1 MFLVAG
7 GGAAAAETVRLTA
20 AGDLRC
26 TGIPVP
32 VRPTAI
38 SSGWREHWT
47 AEFSGE
53 PTGGE
58 ARFRL
63 GPYDQCIAT
72 GVVRMVSSGK
82 DGGVSVRVRIVPLR
96 SREFAFVGL
105 SMALPVDAVAGR
117 VWRFGQVSR
126 TFPAQFDQTF
136 TGTNRDGTLS
146 VDSLVL
152 SFGQDVSL
160 HWQDDRQWGIN
171 TFTVRFG
178 NENKHEVLPADVP
191 VDFDFQIS
199 NADGRM
205 LTLEPPAPLTISRG
219 EKWIPLSGRKEIV
232 AGSALDFSA
241 LQKVPGRLMGVNF
254 CFSANFPD
262 AEMARTVMTRL
273 SRLGYNAVRLHHHD
287 RDWLAN
293 RESFDN
299 LVAEA
304 VAHGFRLTTDLY
316 VSRAVPWRAIGRD
329 RPGIVPYQAY
339 KTLIAIDERAFAD
352 WCAFARDFLTH
363 RNPRTGRTLAEEPAL
378 AYLCTVNEGSLHMG
392 WGSLRTMPEFVSLW
406 RGRFGEDPPSAVGRQ
421 PTHGRAL
428 DLLADLERTAF
439 SRMRK
444 FLRDDLHVAAPLAA
458 QNCGPYGESMRGVRQ
473 DLYDYVDSHFYVS
486 HPRFLTRGWQLPVA
500 VENGN
505 PIELGLRAFAEC
517 AVPRVRGKPFVVT
530 EWNFSGPN
538 DHRSAAGLLTG
549 VRAARDRWDGLWRF
563 AYAHDGSALADGG
576 GSPRYFDLAGDPL
589 MQATDRAVA
598 ALYLR
603 GDADEGADVQVLG
616 ADRRT
621 LKVVTER
628 TCGVF
633 TMGEAL
639 RAGPLGVVP
648 EDGSAAVW
656 VTSLDGRPVAESERL
671 LLVHLTDVQGEG
683 ARYADSSRTVLLDW
697 GDRPLARAARTQVAL
712 AVERACDC
720 EVWALD
726 ADGSRM
732 ASVAVSVRNGRLA
745 FVADVAERGSA
756 CLHYEILRKRKGR

>member
-1 MFLVAG
+1 MLLAAD
-7 GGAAAAETVRLTA
+7 GGAAASEMVRLTA

-26 TGIPVP
+26 PRIPAP
-32 VRPTAI
+32 VRPTAV
-38 SSGWREHWT
+38 SSDWREHWS
-47 AEFSGE
+47 AEFSEE
-53 PTGGE
+53 PVDGE

-63 GPYDQCIAT
+63 GPYDQSVAT
-72 GVVRMVSSGK
+72 GAVRMVSSG

-105 SMALPVDAVAGR
+105 SMSLPVDDVAGR
-117 VWRFGQVSR
+117 NWRFGQVQR
-126 TFPAQFDQTF
+126 TFPVEFDRTF
-136 TGTNRDGTLS
+136 AGTNRDGTLT
-146 VDSLVL
+146 VGSLVL
-152 SFGQDVSL
+152 SFGSNVAL
-160 HWQDDRQWGIN
+160 HWQDDRQWGIDA
-171 TFTVRFG
+171 FTVRFG
-178 NENKHEVLPADVP
+178 LENRHEVFPADVP
-191 VDFDFQIS
+191 VDFAFQIS
-199 NADGRM
+199 NADERA
-205 LTLEPPAPLTISRG
+205 LTFERPVPMTIARG

-232 AGSALDFSA
+232 AGSALDFST
-241 LQKVPGRLMGVNF
+241 LQKVPGRLMGVNL

-262 AEMARTVMTRL
+262 AEMARKVMTRL
-273 SRLGYNAVRLHHHD
+273 SRLGYNAIRLHHHD
-287 RDWLAN
+287 RDWRTN
-293 RESFDN
+293 QKSFDD

-304 VAHGFRLTTDLY
+304 VAQGFRLTTDLY

-392 WGSLRTMPEFVSLW
+392 WGDLRTLPEFISLW
-406 RGRFGEDPPSAVGRQ
+406 RERFGEDPPPAVGRQ

-428 DLLADLERTAF
+428 DLLADLERKTFA
-439 SRMRK
+439 RMRK
-444 FLRDDLHVAAPLAA
+444 FLRDDLHVAAPLSA
-458 QNCGPYGESMRGVRQ
+458 QNCGPHGEMMRGVREG
-473 DLYDYVDSHFYVS
+473 LYDYVDSHFYVS
-486 HPRFLTRGWQLPVA
+486 HPRFLARGWQLPVS

-505 PIELGLRAFAEC
+505 PIDLGLRAFAEC

-563 AYAHDGSALADGG
+563 AYAHDSTALADGG
-576 GSPRYFDLAGDPL
+576 GLPRYFDLAGDPL

-603 GDADEGADVQVLG
+603 GDADGGADVQVLG

-648 EDGSAAVW
+648 GGDSASVW
-656 VTSLDGRPVAESERL
+656 VTSLDGRPVVESERL

-683 ARYADSSRTVLLDW
+683 ARYADSSRTVLLEW
-697 GDRPLARAARTQVAL
+697 GARPLARSARARIAL
-712 AVERACDC
+712 AVERASDC
-720 EVWALD
+720 EVWAID
-726 ADGSRM
+726 SDGSRL
-732 ASVAVSVRNGRLA
+732 APVPVSVRNGRLT
-745 FVADVAERGSA
+745 FVADMGRTDSA
-756 CLHYEILRKRKGR
+756 WFHYEIFRKKKGQ